1 MFNSLKK
8 SFLGLVFLI
17 IVLLGL
23 AFLEISYDIR
33 QNLGFGISV
42 DYAGR
47 LRFNSQLYAKSAS
60 DYYNSHCLSG
70 VLVSEEEAKKTNR
83 YRQE

>member
-8 SFLGLVFLI
+8 SFLGLDFLF

-23 AFLEISYDIR
+23 AFFAIAYNIK

-47 LRFNSQLYAKSAS
+47 LRFNSQLYAKLAS
-60 DYYNSHCLSG
+60 YYYLSHCQKGEAPL
-70 VLVSEEEAKKTNR
+70 SEEEAKNK
-83 YRQE
+83 